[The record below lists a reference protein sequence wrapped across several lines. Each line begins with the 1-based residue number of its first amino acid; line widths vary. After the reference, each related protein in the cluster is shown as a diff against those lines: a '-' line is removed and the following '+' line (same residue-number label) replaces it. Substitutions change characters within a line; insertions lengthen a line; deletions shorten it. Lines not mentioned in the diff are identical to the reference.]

1 MKTSQIQFR
10 CLAGLA
16 GAAASLLFAACGP
29 KGAPGVVPVPENI
42 SKEALEPLVRS
53 IDLVPLE
60 THGDDFLGEGTNLI
74 LADGNYLLED
84 PGNRKLHLYGPDGK
98 FLNRIGRE
106 GRGPEEYHSIWNTL
120 YTGGRVYVYQG
131 GSEDLL
137 VYRQDGSFEKKLN
150 LPAEGGNAFFP
161 LKDGYLAYIGY
172 LGPGDD
178 MIQWIPEGQEPVS
191 LVPKRGLTVA
201 SMQQRPFSEYGGR
214 IFMPDAMG
222 EKVYAFADG
231 KAETLLNL
239 DFGRFTAGEELF
251 SGDVEAAM
259 RVLSTR
265 HATVGAYWENERMR
279 VVEAQRSEKKDDS
292 SPFPDREILYGLFLH
307 GKWNWVNT
315 GDIGAT
321 PFAHS
326 VSGLDGDALVCLL
339 DPLLLKEM
347 DPALKAKIS
356 NPQVLDTLDE
366 NSNFVVAKL
375 HLK

>member
-1 MKTSQIQFR
+1 MKRIS
-10 CLAGLA
+10 CLF
-16 GAAASLLFAACGP
+16 AAALLFAACGP

-60 THGDDFLGEGTNLI
+60 THGDDFLGQGTFLI
-74 LADGNYLLED
+74 PADGKYLLVDE
-84 PGNRKLHLYGPDGK
+84 GNRKLHLYGPDGK

-106 GRGPEEYHSIWNTL
+106 GRGPGEYHMLFNVL
-120 YTGGRVYVYQG
+120 YTGGRVYVYQ
-131 GSEDLL
+131 SQSDLL
-137 VYRQDGSFEKKLN
+137 VYRQDGLFEEKLN

-161 LKDGYLAYIGY
+161 LEDGYLAYIGY
-172 LGPGDD
+172 VYPGDD
-178 MIQWIPEGQEPVS
+178 MIQWVREGQEPVS
-191 LVPKRGLTVA
+191 LVPKRGSLPFTM
-201 SMQQRPFSEYGGR
+201 MQQQPFTEHAGR

-222 EKVYAFADG
+222 EQVYAFADG
-231 KAETLLNL
+231 KAETWLNL
-239 DFGRFTAGEELF
+239 DFGRFTTGEEFF
-251 SGDVEAAM
+251 SGDVDAAF
-259 RVLSTR
+259 RILETR
-265 HATVGAYWENERMR
+265 HASVGTYWENERMR
-279 VVEAQRSEKKDDS
+279 VVGAQRSEKKDDS

-347 DPALKAKIS
+347 DPALRAKIS

>member
-1 MKTSQIQFR
+1 MKTAQIQFR

-16 GAAASLLFAACGP
+16 GAAASLLLAACGP

-42 SKEALEPLVRS
+42 SQDAFEPLVRS

-60 THGDDFLGEGTNLI
+60 THGDDFLGQGTFLI
-74 LADGNYLLED
+74 PADGKYLLVDE
-84 PGNRKLHLYGPDGK
+84 GNRNLHLYGQDGK

-120 YTGGRVYVYQG
+120 YTGGRVYVYQN
-131 GSEDLL
+131 GSDLL
-137 VYRQDGSFEKKLN
+137 VYRQDGSFEEKLN
-150 LPAEGGNAFFP
+150 LPAEGCNAFFP
-161 LKDGYLAYIGY
+161 LEDGYLVYIGY
-172 LGPGDD
+172 VGPGDD
-178 MIQWIPEGQEPVS
+178 MIQWVREGQEPVS
-191 LVPKRGLTVA
+191 LVPKRGPLPFPM
-201 SMQQRPFSEYGGR
+201 MQQQPFTEHAGR

-231 KAETLLNL
+231 KAETWLNL
-239 DFGRFTAGEELF
+239 DFGRFTIGEEFF
-251 SGDVEAAM
+251 SGDVDAAF
-259 RVLSTR
+259 RILETR
-265 HATVGAYWENERMR
+265 HACIGAYWENERMR
-279 VVEAQRSEKKDDS
+279 VVEAQRSEKKDNS

-347 DPALKAKIS
+347 DPALRAKIS
-356 NPQVLDTLDE
+356 NPQVLDALDE
-366 NSNFVVAKL
+366 DSNYVVAKV